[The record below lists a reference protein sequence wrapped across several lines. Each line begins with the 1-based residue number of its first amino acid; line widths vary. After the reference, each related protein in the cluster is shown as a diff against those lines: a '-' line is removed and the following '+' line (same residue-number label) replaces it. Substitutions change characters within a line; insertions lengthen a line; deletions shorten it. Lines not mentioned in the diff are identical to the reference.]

1 MARAY
6 AEVHAVVAT
15 DAGRRYALRMGS
27 AAHRED
33 LLDQIRAL
41 PVEDRDYIEAALMR
55 EAYDRG
61 RHGESQDELAEI
73 VRRAEDALS
82 ARGTGYSREESVG
95 RAYAAVEAVRS
106 RKP

>member
-1 MARAY
+1 
-6 AEVHAVVAT
+6 VVAT
-15 DAGRRYALRMGS
+15 DAGRRYALRTGS

-73 VRRAEDALS
+73 VRRAERDWLF
-82 ARGTGYSREESVG
+82 ARRISRSRV
-95 RAYAAVEAVRS
+95 RCCRSDPFAQAVRDFRVEAVA
-106 RKP
+106 